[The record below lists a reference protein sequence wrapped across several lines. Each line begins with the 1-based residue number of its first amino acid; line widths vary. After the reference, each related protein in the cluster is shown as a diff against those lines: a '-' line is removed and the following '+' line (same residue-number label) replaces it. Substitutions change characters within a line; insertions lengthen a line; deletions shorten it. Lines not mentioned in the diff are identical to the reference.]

1 METQWLPTLLVVWIT
16 TLAGMLDARQQAR
29 FVQLCTGLLF
39 ARGRRTV
46 TSWLRACGVG
56 RDYKRYYY
64 LLGSVGRKAT
74 AIAGAVLRILFQRL
88 PADPGGT
95 PLVFALDDS
104 PTKRYGPHVEG
115 AGTHHNPTPGPAG
128 SKFLYG
134 HVWVCLARLVRHPHW
149 GTIALPI
156 LSHLYIRA
164 KDIGWMA
171 AYYGWQFRTK
181 LELAAAQV
189 EWLVQQLG
197 TNHPPIWV
205 VTDGAYAKR
214 PFLKPVLAA
223 GVTVIS
229 RLRCNAA
236 LWSLPAVVTPG
247 QKKGPGR
254 PPKYG
259 KKRIDLAKRAAQT
272 GGWRSGL
279 FSVYGRL
286 EVKKYNTFLATYA
299 PVGGVIRVVLVRE
312 PERWVAYFAT
322 DPGLSAASILEAV
335 ADRGALEQVFHDVKE
350 VHGAGQQQLRHVWAN
365 VGAWNL
371 ISWWYTLV
379 ELWAWDRPQSR
390 LCDRSDSPWDKAER
404 RPSHANR
411 CRELRR
417 EALEEEFSSLPSL
430 GALRPKIRRFI
441 QRLMRRVA

>member
-1 METQWLPTLLVVWIT
+1 METPWLPALLLDWIT
-16 TLAGMLDARQQAR
+16 TLAGTLDARQQAR
-29 FVQLCTGLLF
+29 FVRLCTGLVF

-74 AIAGAVLRILFQRL
+74 AIAGAVLRILLKQL
-88 PADPGGT
+88 PGDGPTT
-95 PLVFALDDS
+95 PLVFAIDDS
-104 PTKRYGPHVEG
+104 PTKRFGPQVEG

-149 GTIALPI
+149 DTIALPI
-156 LSHLYIRA
+156 LSQLYIRA

-171 AYYGWQFRTK
+171 AYYGWEFRTK
-181 LELAAAQV
+181 LELAAAAI

-197 TNHPPIWV
+197 KDHPPVWV

-214 PFLKPVLAA
+214 PFLKRVMAA

-229 RLRCNAA
+229 RLRCDAA
-236 LWSLPAVVTPG
+236 LWSLPVVVAPG
-247 QKKGPGR
+247 QKTGRGR

-259 KKRIDLAKRAAQT
+259 KKRIDLAKRAAQA

-279 FSVYGRL
+279 FSVYGRW
-286 EVKKYNTFLATYA
+286 EVKKYKTFLATYA

-312 PERWVAYFAT
+312 PDRWVAYFST
-322 DPGLSAASILEAV
+322 DPELSVTSILEAV
-335 ADRGALEQVFHDVKE
+335 ADRSALEQVFHDVKE

-379 ELWAWDRPQSR
+379 ELWGWDRPQSR
-390 LCDRSDSPWDKAER
+390 LCDRSDSPWDKEER

-430 GALRPKIRRFI
+430 AGLRPKIRRFI
-441 QRLMRRVA
+441 RRLMQRVA